1 MSSDQSKIGSK
12 VALEPI
18 EGSDWPSDIEDMLTG
33 FAGGLNVY
41 RTMAHHPALLR
52 ASPHY
57 YNTVEE
63 IEHFVAELK
72 QLL

>member
-1 MSSDQSKIGSK
+1 
-12 VALEPI
+12 
-18 EGSDWPSDIEDMLTG
+18 
-33 FAGGLNVY
+33 
-41 RTMAHHPALLR
+41 LLR